1 MTQNS
6 ISQNALKSAVGSSGE
21 GLRLIVFLGFRDS
34 EAVALKRNL
43 DIPTVAPSR
52 HKISEAG
59 IRHTNR
65 QPETRHSLG
74 SSSFKASLPFCLS
87 CLRAP
92 LFMIF
97 WQPRLLMS
105 SGFWLAEI
113 PHLKPETRNQSWQQE
128 KKGFRG

>member
-6 ISQNALKSAVGSSGE
+6 ISQNPLKSEVGSSCE

-34 EAVALKRNL
+34 EAVASKRKL

-65 QPETRHSLG
+65 QPETLNRNPPFVRFIFFQSLSAILFKLLKSPSLHDLLAA
-74 SSSFKASLPFCLS
+74 SSSDEF
-87 CLRAP
+87 RV
-92 LFMIF
+92 
-97 WQPRLLMS
+97 
-105 SGFWLAEI
+105 LACRN
-113 PHLKPETRNQSWQQE
+113 PTPET
-128 KKGFRG
+128 